1 MPRGEKSLRDL
12 AEEILEELSEFEIGG
27 KDLDVIFEP
36 LVERCAELAKNEREL
51 RQCIE
56 EGISTLKTVVKK
68 VVR

>member
-36 LVERCAELAKNEREL
+36 LVELSL
-51 RQCIE
+51 IH
-56 EGISTLKTVVKK
+56 I
-68 VVR
+68 